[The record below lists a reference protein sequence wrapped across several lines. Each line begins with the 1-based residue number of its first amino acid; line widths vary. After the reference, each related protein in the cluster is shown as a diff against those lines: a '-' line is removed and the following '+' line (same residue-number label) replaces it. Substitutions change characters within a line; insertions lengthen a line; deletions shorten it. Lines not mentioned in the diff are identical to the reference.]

1 MQVRSWS
8 AFLISSEFFL
18 ATTTGRKLLYLE
30 ADTTNSEASL
40 QLGAKAADLTM
51 EDASQAFL
59 LIRRAARLWRLGHK
73 HAKPFRTFRVVL
85 GNPRQLERTASRSR
99 TLRERIDKLNQ
110 ADVIVDSQAPV
121 IGEVLRWCN
130 QVSPIRSSK
139 PDGSDGGAR
148 GSGHCSSGSNSG
160 SGGCGGRL
168 PSQTIVFETDSKEYF
183 NALERALQP
192 FGYAVMDPATAE
204 ALEADAAS
212 AAASRDATVER
223 LPRLVYCTTTAETT
237 NAVQALVKPRRGRRG
252 MVDANRCCALLD
264 RAESVNRLEDAHD
277 EAHNRHQD
285 LQQELLDS
293 DDVVQQAAGKIHII
307 CTAVLYDDLLRQV
320 RVWARLGHS
329 PAEIQKEL
337 DGRFG
342 RVAAV
347 LEAMTASK
355 KAPPPPSPLPLPPS
369 SGYI

>member
-1 MQVRSWS
+1 M
-8 AFLISSEFFL
+8 
-18 ATTTGRKLLYLE
+18 
-30 ADTTNSEASL
+30 
-40 QLGAKAADLTM
+40 
-51 EDASQAFL
+51 
-59 LIRRAARLWRLGHK
+59 
-73 HAKPFRTFRVVL
+73 VL

-183 NALERALQP
+183 NALERALQVIAFPCLPMPSHAFPCLPVCRLTPSRAISRCLCARARAKQP

-237 NAVQALVKPRRGRRG
+237 NAVQVRRLPPIDERRGLPGGTDCHWLRR
-252 MVDANRCCALLD
+252 
-264 RAESVNRLEDAHD
+264 
-277 EAHNRHQD
+277 
-285 LQQELLDS
+285 
-293 DDVVQQAAGKIHII
+293 
-307 CTAVLYDDLLRQV
+307 
-320 RVWARLGHS
+320 
-329 PAEIQKEL
+329 
-337 DGRFG
+337 
-342 RVAAV
+342 
-347 LEAMTASK
+347 
-355 KAPPPPSPLPLPPS
+355 
-369 SGYI
+369 